1 MANNEDMDS
10 LLWHDDSSVPLA
22 DNFDSDRNDLKEQI
36 KARYEQDT
44 KFRHHLSVWVMWI
57 VPIWMGFV
65 LLLIASNGFGWTS
78 LSDTALVALLTT
90 TTANV
95 LGLAYIVLKGIF
107 PESKDK

>member
-1 MANNEDMDS
+1 MASNDIDVDMQWQGVAPSQPTENINRDTDNLEDQ
-10 LLWHDDSSVPLA
+10 V
-22 DNFDSDRNDLKEQI
+22 KI
-36 KARYEQDT
+36 RYAQDT
-44 KFRHHLSVWVMWI
+44 KFRHHLSVWVMLI

-65 LLLIASNGFGWTS
+65 LLLIASNGFGWTC